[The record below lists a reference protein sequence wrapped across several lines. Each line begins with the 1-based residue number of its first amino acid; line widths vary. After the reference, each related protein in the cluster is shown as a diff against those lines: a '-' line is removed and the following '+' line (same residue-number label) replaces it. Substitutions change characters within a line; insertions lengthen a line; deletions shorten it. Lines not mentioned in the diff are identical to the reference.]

1 MYRLRTSD
9 KGRPLIISDKVIDE
23 YSDCNVD
30 TLHKKNLLSL
40 GEDRYLTTLMTKHF
54 PKMSYKFIPDA
65 YASTAA
71 PESWSVLLSQRRRW
85 INSTIHNLGE
95 LFFLKDLCGFCC
107 FSMRFVIFLDLFG
120 TIILPATCV
129 YLGYLIYRVATNTGQ
144 LPLFSLIILAAVYG
158 LQAIIFIVK
167 RQWQHIGWM
176 IIYIIAFPIYSFVL
190 PIYSFW
196 KQDDFSWGNTR
207 VVIGEKGSKQ
217 VIATDD
223 NEGFDPR
230 SIPLQR
236 WDDYAAANNLPGQK
250 GFTSAMSEKG
260 FPRAYED
267 NAYEMEDI
275 RSVYSSVRPASTI
288 LSNFPRN
295 GMAFMPPQ
303 SPGSMTG
310 GMGPAARQSGYSNF
324 SQLSLS
330 PQNAHHSRM
339 MSLGNMSEISQGGLG
354 GASNSNYDL
363 HSARQSRIGI
373 PSMNNPFA
381 PQMTP
386 PLGPIDSSNNTNMMM
401 NAGMGMGTGMN
412 PQTNSSMIN
421 FNNMGVNNP
430 NRTRSPL
437 GFPST
442 GGGGGNSRPVSTI
455 NFQTMN
461 SGPSDEAITEAVQLC
476 LRTVDLDTVTKK
488 QLRTLAEQR
497 LQTQL
502 GGERKAFLNRQI
514 DLELANM

>member
-23 YSDCNVD
+23 YSDCHVD

-54 PKMSYKFIPDA
+54 PTMSYKFIPDA

-85 INSTIHNLGE
+85 INSTIHNLAE

-223 NEGFDPR
+223 NEGFDPK

-236 WDDYAAANNLPGQK
+236 WDDYAAANNLPGQR
-250 GFTSAMSEKG
+250 GFAGAMSEKDFSRG
-260 FPRAYED
+260 YED
-267 NAYEMEDI
+267 NAFEMEDI
-275 RSVYSSVRPASTI
+275 RSVYSSVRPASTV
-288 LSNFPRN
+288 LTGFPN
-295 GMAFMPPQ
+295 GGMAFMPPQ
-303 SPGSMTG
+303 SPGSISGAM
-310 GMGPAARQSGYSNF
+310 AARQSGLSNF
-324 SQLSLS
+324 SQLSHG
-330 PQNAHHSRM
+330 PQVMRQSRM
-339 MSLGNMSEISQGGLG
+339 TSVGNLSEISQ
-354 GASNSNYDL
+354 SFNNDNNNIININNNSALDL
-363 HSARQSRIGI
+363 DNMNASARQSRIGLAGMDSFSPAHSPPQTSNNFI
-373 PSMNNPFA
+373 NNNPYH
-381 PQMTP
+381 
-386 PLGPIDSSNNTNMMM
+386 SRNNSITNFGGGAA
-401 NAGMGMGTGMN
+401 NTGY
-412 PQTNSSMIN
+412 
-421 FNNMGVNNP
+421 
-430 NRTRSPL
+430 RARSPL

-442 GGGGGNSRPVSTI
+442 SRPVSTV
-455 NFQTMN
+455 NFRTMS
-461 SGPSDEAITEAVQLC
+461 SGPSDEAITEAVQVC
-476 LRTVDLDTVTKK
+476 LREVDLDTVTKK
-488 QLRTLAEQR
+488 QLRVLAEQR
-497 LQTQL
+497 LQSQL
-502 GGERKAFLNRQI
+502 AGERKAFLNQQI